1 MLMVKF
7 RENLVV
13 IRAGLNNFAR
23 QRYRYIIN
31 HLPQVSETVTPYQ
44 EADRSKKEQVRDMF
58 DAIAGRYD
66 LMNHSMTMGSDILWR
81 RKAVSMLRSY
91 RPKHIL
97 DIATGTGDF
106 AIELLKLNPDRITG
120 VDISEGMLEIGR
132 QKIQN
137 IKGGSIIE
145 MVTGDSEYL
154 LFETDSIDA
163 ITVGFGV
170 RNFEH
175 LEKGLGEMLRVL
187 KPGAPAIVLEP
198 GFPQS
203 FPMKQMFSLYF
214 KTILPIIGRL
224 VSKDRRAYAYL
235 PESVQAFP
243 SGTKFVDICKKVG
256 YRKAL
261 YKPLTFGACALY
273 LLEK

>member
-1 MLMVKF
+1 MS
-7 RENLVV
+7 
-13 IRAGLNNFAR
+13 
-23 QRYRYIIN
+23 Q
-31 HLPQVSETVTPYQ
+31 SVTPYQ
-44 EADRSKKEQVRDMF
+44 EEGRSKKEQVREMF
-58 DAIAGRYD
+58 NNIAGRYD

-81 RKAVSMLRSY
+81 KKAVSMLRKY
-91 RPKHIL
+91 KPGRIL

-106 AIELLKLNPDRITG
+106 AIELLKLAPESIIG

-132 QKIQN
+132 KKIRDL
-137 IKGGSIIE
+137 KGGSIIQ
-145 MVTGDSEYL
+145 MVVGDSEHL
-154 LFETDSIDA
+154 MFESDSIDA

-170 RNFEH
+170 RNFEN

-187 KPGAPAIVLEP
+187 KPGAPAIILEP
-198 GFPQS
+198 GFPER
-203 FPMKQMFSLYF
+203 FPMKQLFALYF
-214 KTILPIIGRL
+214 KTILPVIGRL
-224 VSKDRRAYAYL
+224 VSRDRRAYAYL